1 LLSTAVEAQQEN
13 FIHNRKKIFVL
24 PLVINYQYNIECSS
38 LVNQHLVEIGKE
50 KYVSD
55 SFEYSTTYKIIR
67 FFKHLFNAD
76 TEVVVSFGKP
86 LDIIGNEV
94 NANGD
99 SIAPNGNHSI

>member
-1 LLSTAVEAQQEN
+1 M
-13 FIHNRKKIFVL
+13 
-24 PLVINYQYNIECSS
+24 
-38 LVNQHLVEIGKE
+38 EIGKE

-94 NANGD
+94 NADGD
-99 SIAPNGNHSI
+99 SISPQRETIRYKRLF